1 MKFKTTTM
9 EKVIITTT
17 NSIEG
22 ATVDKYLGVVTTNLV
37 IGTNFFSD
45 FTASLSDFFGG
56 MSGTYQKQMDTL
68 YKRANE
74 EISRKATER
83 GANCILGFKI
93 DFDEISGKGKSMF
106 MISVSGTA
114 VRIKQ
119 DNRDEQDIQNRYIS
133 SESVEIEMFKH
144 DWANRGKWELPTE
157 ADWSFIRKY
166 NLTELAPSL
175 YEYYQ
180 QIYDNPEYKM
190 QQEYFKQFIS
200 EMDYNNACDVLYSDY
215 DSNGKFSTPLIKA
228 NRLFNP
234 EKVLGL
240 AKDGVNVIPL
250 LTAEKPEYTGSDIR
264 TMIEIAGFFD
274 SLPDKGHFEM
284 VKTGVLPSKMKE
296 MYICPDG
303 HKNEK
308 DTNFCYECGKNMKGL
323 NINQVKIIE
332 NFKIKVNILNNLI
345 NK

>member
-22 ATVDKYLGVVTTNLV
+22 ATVDKYLGVVTSNLV
-37 IGTNFFSD
+37 IGTNFISD
-45 FTASLSDFFGG
+45 FTASFSDFFGG
-56 MSGTYQKQMDTL
+56 MSGTYQKEMDIL
-68 YKRANE
+68 YERANE
-74 EISRKATER
+74 EISKKAIRR

-114 VRIKQ
+114 VRLKRGDIDKL
-119 DNRDEQDIQNRYIS
+119 DIQSHYIS
-133 SESVEIEMFKH
+133 SESVEIELFKQN
-144 DWANRGKWELPTE
+144 WAKRDKWEQPTE
-157 ADWSFIRKY
+157 SDWDFIQKY
-166 NLTELAPSL
+166 NLTELASSL

-180 QIYDNPEYKM
+180 QIAENPEYTKD
-190 QQEYFKQFIS
+190 QNYFRQFIAG
-200 EMDYNNACDVLYSDY
+200 MDYDDACDVLYPDY
-215 DSNGKFSTPLIKA
+215 DNRRKYSTPLIKA